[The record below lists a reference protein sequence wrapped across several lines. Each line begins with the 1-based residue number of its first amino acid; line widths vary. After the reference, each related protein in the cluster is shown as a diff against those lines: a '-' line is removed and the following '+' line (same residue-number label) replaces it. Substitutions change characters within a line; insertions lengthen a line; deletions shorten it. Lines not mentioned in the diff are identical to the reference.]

1 MFVAMSLATL
11 DLSAVLNDEPSC
23 EWTAGTITHPEPFAV
38 LARPRSRVM
47 EELIRSVEDEF
58 PWTDADAEHLSHID
72 WKKGCN
78 WSKT

>member
-1 MFVAMSLATL
+1 MIDYLLPANYNIFRM
-11 DLSAVLNDEPSC
+11 
-23 EWTAGTITHPEPFAV
+23 IYRHPEPFAV

>member
-1 MFVAMSLATL
+1 M
-11 DLSAVLNDEPSC
+11 
-23 EWTAGTITHPEPFAV
+23 IYRHPEPFAV